1 MANYYSMHLS
11 AAVFPVTAGLLL
23 YGGMA
28 AAVIGAV
35 VISSWLSLLVWRRIG
50 GRGRQLNGP
59 RILWMS
65 MLLSLT
71 LPPDLLEG
79 KAWPIAPAAGILLV
93 ILAWV
98 LSPIGSGRV
107 HPVLAAFIVLTML
120 FHPLLAPH
128 RVLTMDHLLI
138 GNLLNTRTL
147 DSNLPRTQAWVF
159 QRGLSPADGTD
170 ALFEKEP
177 ATDRLGDYTSAR
189 LQPDRFSVS
198 AQMVIRDQLPPL
210 EDFLIGGEPG
220 PIGASSGVAV
230 IIGGLFLLYR
240 GLIDWRIPLLTVIAA
255 LAAFLILPLPV
266 VISDLGTQWRWL
278 AFRPHYL
285 GWEAGLTLSNYE
297 LLASPLLFVA
307 FFLATSPQ
315 AQPMSRAGRAVYG
328 MIFGLLCGP
337 MQLYGSVS
345 VGPFVALLL
354 ASLASP
360 CLDRMFTP
368 GRRHACPA

>member
-1 MANYYSMHLS
+1 MGNFHAMHFP

-35 VISSWLSLLVWRRIG
+35 VLCAGAALLIWRRIG

-59 RILWMS
+59 RVLWMAL
-65 MLLSLT
+65 LLSLT
-71 LPPDLLEG
+71 LPPDLLERQ
-79 KAWPIAPAAGILLV
+79 AWPVAPAAGILLV
-93 ILAWV
+93 VVAWV
-98 LSPIGSGRV
+98 LTPVGSGRV
-107 HPVLAAFIVLTML
+107 HPVLAAYIVLVML
-120 FHPLLAPH
+120 FHPLLLPH
-128 RVLTMDHLLI
+128 RVLQADHLLM
-138 GNLLNTRTL
+138 GNLLNTRTV
-147 DSNLPRTQAWVF
+147 DPNVPRTQAWIF
-159 QRGLSPADGTD
+159 QHGLGETDGTD
-170 ALFEKEP
+170 ALYEPEP
-177 ATDRLGDYTSAR
+177 ASERLGDYTSAR

-240 GLIDWRIPLLTVIAA
+240 GLIDWRVPLLAVLAA

-266 VISDLGTQWRWL
+266 VISDMGTQWHWM

-285 GWEAGLTLSNYE
+285 GWPAGLTLSNYE
-297 LLASPLLFVA
+297 LLASPLLFVV

-328 MIFGLLCGP
+328 ALIGLLCGP
-337 MQLYGSVS
+337 MQLYGSVA
-345 VGPFVALLL
+345 VGPYVALLL

-360 CLDRMFTP
+360 CLDRIFSP
-368 GRRHACPA
+368 G